1 MALFDPI
8 EQTQDDVARARER
21 VHESSELLRAANR
34 LDAAAGLDTRG
45 QASAAGSGRTVVI
58 DLTQLEHAD

>member
-21 VHESSELLRAANR
+21 LHESSELLRAANR
-34 LDAAAGLDTRG
+34 LDVAAGLDTG
-45 QASAAGSGRTVVI
+45 SADRPHI
-58 DLTQLEHAD
+58 DLTQLEQAD